1 MPTVT
6 TSYFRQELA
15 AGHVNLS
22 GDTFA
27 VALMNYIVRNA
38 SELELKYQL
47 SNWYTKG
54 GSGVWSATSAFESS
68 SVGYS
73 AITLTANS
81 LILNN
86 FSKISWS
93 GTNISW
99 SNITTKSH
107 PYEPY
112 GLCIYRPSDGL
123 VVGFIDFGEP
133 KEVVNGALT
142 IEWNTGGIA
151 QII

>member
-6 TSYFRQELA
+6 TNYFRQELA
-15 AGHVNLS
+15 AGNVNLS

-27 VALMNYIVRNA
+27 VALMNYIVTAN
-38 SELELKYQL
+38 ELDLKYQM
-47 SNWYTKG
+47 SSWNSG
-54 GSGVWSATSAFESS
+54 GVYGPVSAFESS

-73 AITLTANS
+73 AITLSNTG
-81 LILNN
+81 LTLLNWQN
-86 FSKISWS
+86 ISWS

-99 SNITTKSH
+99 SNITNS
-107 PYEPY
+107 PY
-112 GLCIYRPSDGL
+112 GLCIYRLSDGL
-123 VVGFIDFGEP
+123 VVGFIDFGEQ
-133 KEVVNGALT
+133 KEVVNGTLT